1 MTHSLVTITRSKKK
15 SARNLLEA
23 NLVASKL
30 ITKIRKFLFNHNYTV
45 KTENGYQA
53 ALRPRLPPRAAPRL
67 VHQDLWPIRTN
78 VGGFFFG
85 FEVGIPDL

>member
-1 MTHSLVTITRSKKK
+1 MRECVGVRIRARV
-15 SARNLLEA
+15 SAC
-23 NLVASKL
+23 VS
-30 ITKIRKFLFNHNYTV
+30 NYTV

>member
-1 MTHSLVTITRSKKK
+1 MLRLDLTCSLDVKSLEKGEHHEGNVSIKFGLCKKK
-15 SARNLLEA
+15 IVN
-23 NLVASKL
+23 
-30 ITKIRKFLFNHNYTV
+30 TV

>member
-1 MTHSLVTITRSKKK
+1 MIVWDSTAFLVCQSF
-15 SARNLLEA
+15 E
-23 NLVASKL
+23 
-30 ITKIRKFLFNHNYTV
+30 FTV

>member
-1 MTHSLVTITRSKKK
+1 LKREGERGKKK
-15 SARNLLEA
+15 KTD
-23 NLVASKL
+23 KL
-30 ITKIRKFLFNHNYTV
+30 RVKEERKITV